1 MDFKSIKKWFIPAM
15 ILGAIG
21 AFEMGDSSTG
31 FIGILFALAACAI
44 AVYMY
49 GRKSQCP
56 ECKKIYALK
65 QVDKRLVGTKEISV
79 KQSNEIRNNEGK
91 VTGTYDQMVPG
102 ERRIYEVDKVCK
114 HCGKKITTRVFE
126 DVANT

>member
-21 AFEMGDSSTG
+21 AFQMGDSSTG
-31 FIGILFALAACAI
+31 FTAIIFALVACAI
-44 AVYMY
+44 VLYMR

-65 QVDKRLVGTKEISV
+65 QVDKRLVGTKEISI
-79 KQSNEIRNNEGK
+79 KQSNEIRDNEGK

-114 HCGKKITTRVFE
+114 YCGKKTTIRVFE
-126 DVANT
+126 DVPSI